1 MTVFAT
7 GEVTEAANDSFFGN
21 FVSQEW
27 APLVFFIIF
36 LALTSII
43 VISGVEKGIENVSR
57 FLMPVLIVLAIVICI
72 YVNKV

>member
-43 VISGVEKGIENVSR
+43 VISGVEKELRMSADSLCQ
-57 FLMPVLIVLAIVICI
+57 FLLCLRL
-72 YVNKV
+72 